1 MSIEISIADKNSD
14 LDSLSRLFSNNL
26 TPQYISHSELQGY
39 RALKPGQWADNIE
52 SVIREEIGSRLGQPR
67 QTFPKDQAW
76 QGVIQAQE
84 HDRLVGVALVT
95 IWHSSA
101 VPFGV
106 IEDIV
111 VDKGLRD
118 GGRGQALMDWIA
130 AELLKAGIT
139 RLFLESG
146 IGNERAHHLFEGM
159 GFKPI
164 SVVMMRELL

>member
-1 MSIEISIADKNSD
+1 ME
-14 LDSLSRLFSNNL
+14 SLSRLFSDNL

-39 RALKPGQWADNIE
+39 RALKPEQWAENIE
-52 SVIREEIGSRLGQPR
+52 TVIREEIGSRLGQPR
-67 QTFPKDQAW
+67 QTFPSGQAW
-76 QGVIQAQE
+76 QGVIQARE
-84 HDRLVGVALVT
+84 DDRLVGVALVT
-95 IWHSSA
+95 ISRSAA

-111 VDKGLRD
+111 VGKGLRD
-118 GGRGQALMDWIA
+118 GGRGRALMEWIA
-130 AELLKAGIT
+130 AEMLRAGIT

-146 IGNERAHHLFEGM
+146 IGNERAHRLFEGM